1 MLSSNRFSI
10 FLQQISDAEFPCE
23 QGFYFGAIFQGIHL
37 PVMQPQ
43 DLAGGSV
50 QLPGDVGGKKYAS
63 RSVLHDIL
71 HTVNEILPKKRI
83 QPGGRLIHQK
93 KAGIVGQGKSKLKP
107 HLKSRGEQAELPVRR
122 QLKSFAQLQKQRF
135 VKMMIQPAI

>member
-1 MLSSNRFSI
+1 MQILNTEMLPSNRFSI

-50 QLPGDVGGKKYAS
+50 QLLGDVGGKKYAS

-71 HTVNEILPKKRI
+71 HTVNEILPKD
-83 QPGGRLIHQK
+83 
-93 KAGIVGQGKSKLKP
+93 KP
-107 HLKSRGEQAELPVRR
+107 RYLMGLGTPVNI
-122 QLKSFAQLQKQRF
+122 LEGN
-135 VKMMIQPAI
+135 